1 MKLFD
6 LYATLGLDSR
16 AFNTG
21 LSSARGQFN
30 SFAASLN
37 VGIGKTG
44 RSLGG
49 LVTSA
54 AHAMSS
60 LTQTVQKGVTVTA
73 GAMGT
78 LMSGLAVTGV
88 KYNSLMENY
97 QMDFTTLLGSADE
110 AQKKV
115 NELRALDLSS
125 PLGMDQLAGAT
136 KLMLSFGIE
145 AEEVSDKLG
154 ELSDISMGNAEKLNS
169 LTLAYSQIRSV
180 GKLTMMDL
188 RQMANQ
194 GFNPLKV
201 VAEKTGVAIGDLQ
214 DFMSYGKPSKDMTE
228 AIKAAN
234 AEVKAMGDNASVG
247 AKMLAEMGETGVI
260 TSDIVSEAIT
270 IATSAG
276 GQFYK
281 ATENAA
287 KTLTGQLSI
296 LQGGVK
302 KLIGSGFEPLS
313 ENLTENILP
322 NLNEFIEELDT
333 AFNRRGGGADGLT
346 GMFAVVRDELVEMRD
361 DTDEWTERA
370 KQGVIRTSVLF
381 NNTGKLV
388 NGMLPSMLE
397 AGGEIWGQ
405 VQIGFENAIP
415 NLRKSAALVG
425 PDLLAFFAESNA
437 DLFHAGL
444 EIIGGLA
451 EGIEDDFSEGGEGKI
466 KTAVHNGIGKIA
478 GWVSDEGNKES
489 LSNAARFLLKTL
501 ADAAVEYAPEIFI
514 GVGDIILRTIFGEK
528 LGSRL
533 STSLGIATYAAGTGL
548 GDEESKNKLTMAVLN
563 DLQTQLDKEN
573 AANPDLAIIANE
585 YSRLEGLIDQAYAA
599 DDVNLFEQY
608 THQLSALSMIVQEG
622 NFGDATEAIKAAESI
637 ANGSTALDPIVDD
650 WAEFGAEVA
659 AVNDELRETHA
670 LWQMLLGPTPG
681 TDYGNLKNLGTDALA
696 PAHSLRSHATGLDY
710 VPYNEY
716 IARLHEGEAVLTKE
730 QAERWRRGED
740 DTMMVVQTP
749 QETRPIVLMIDGTE
763 IGAVM
768 YDNMNRRIENGNL
781 QQIFGMGG

>member
-49 LVTSA
+49 LVSNA

-214 DFMSYGKPSKDMTE
+214 DFMSYGKPSKDMAE

-234 AEVKAMGDNASVG
+234 EEVKAMGDNASVG

-302 KLIGSGFEPLS
+302 KLIGSGFDPLN

-346 GMFAVVRDELVEMRD
+346 GMLAVVRDELVGMRD
-361 DTDEWTERA
+361 DT
-370 KQGVIRTSVLF
+370 
-381 NNTGKLV
+381 
-388 NGMLPSMLE
+388 
-397 AGGEIWGQ
+397 
-405 VQIGFENAIP
+405 
-415 NLRKSAALVG
+415 
-425 PDLLAFFAESNA
+425 
-437 DLFHAGL
+437 
-444 EIIGGLA
+444 
-451 EGIEDDFSEGGEGKI
+451 
-466 KTAVHNGIGKIA
+466 
-478 GWVSDEGNKES
+478 
-489 LSNAARFLLKTL
+489 
-501 ADAAVEYAPEIFI
+501 
-514 GVGDIILRTIFGEK
+514 
-528 LGSRL
+528 
-533 STSLGIATYAAGTGL
+533 
-548 GDEESKNKLTMAVLN
+548 
-563 DLQTQLDKEN
+563 
-573 AANPDLAIIANE
+573 
-585 YSRLEGLIDQAYAA
+585 
-599 DDVNLFEQY
+599 
-608 THQLSALSMIVQEG
+608 
-622 NFGDATEAIKAAESI
+622 
-637 ANGSTALDPIVDD
+637 
-650 WAEFGAEVA
+650 
-659 AVNDELRETHA
+659 
-670 LWQMLLGPTPG
+670 
-681 TDYGNLKNLGTDALA
+681 
-696 PAHSLRSHATGLDY
+696 
-710 VPYNEY
+710 
-716 IARLHEGEAVLTKE
+716 
-730 QAERWRRGED
+730 
-740 DTMMVVQTP
+740 
-749 QETRPIVLMIDGTE
+749 E
-763 IGAVM
+763 IGRAHV
-768 YDNMNRRIENGNL
+768 
-781 QQIFGMGG
+781 

>member
-1 MKLFD
+1 MKVFD
-6 LYATLGLDSR
+6 LYATLGLDTRS
-16 AFNTG
+16 FDSG
-21 LSSARGQFN
+21 LSGASGRFN
-30 SFAASLN
+30 SFSASF
-37 VGIGKTG
+37 G
-44 RSLGG
+44 GG
-49 LVTSA
+49 LRRIDLSIGGMLRGA
-54 AHAMSS
+54 GNAMYS
-60 LTQTVQKGVTVTA
+60 LEQTVERSVTRTGAAFTA
-73 GAMGT
+73 LFG
-78 LMSGLAVTGV
+78 GLTATGV
-88 KYNSLMENY
+88 KYNSMMEDY
-97 QMDFTTLLGSADE
+97 QMDFTTLLQDADK
-110 AQKKV
+110 ASDKV
-115 NELRALDLSS
+115 EELRKLDLSS
-125 PLGMDQLAGAT
+125 PLDMTALAGAT
-136 KLMLSFGIE
+136 KLMLSFSI
-145 AEEVSDKLG
+145 AEDEVSEKLLQLG
-154 ELSDISMGNAEKLNS
+154 DIAMGNTEKLNS
-169 LTLAYSQIRSV
+169 LALAYSQIRSV
-180 GKLTMMDL
+180 GKLTMIDM

-201 VAEKTGVAIGDLQ
+201 IAEQTGVAIGDLQ
-214 DFMSYGKPSKDMTE
+214 DYMSYGKPSKDM
-228 AIKAAN
+228 AASIKVAKE
-234 AEVKAMGDNASVG
+234 EVRQLGENASTG
-247 AKMLAEMGETGVI
+247 AQMLAQMAEDGYI
-260 TSDIVSEAIT
+260 SADIVSEAIT
-270 IATSAG
+270 IVTSKG

-281 ATENAA
+281 ASENAA

-302 KLIGSGFEPLS
+302 KLVGSGFEPLS
-313 ENLTENILP
+313 ETLTDSILP
-322 NLNEFIEELDT
+322 NLNAFVDELDT

-346 GMFAVVRDELVEMRD
+346 GMLAVVRDELVEMRD

-478 GWVSDEGNKES
+478 GWVNDEGNKES
-489 LSNAARFLLKTL
+489 LSNAARSLLKTL

-533 STSLGIATYAAGTGL
+533 STSLGITTYAAGTGL

-659 AVNDELRETHA
+659 TVNDELRETHA
-670 LWQMLLGPTPG
+670 LWQMLIGPTPG
-681 TDYGNLKNLGTDALA
+681 TDYGNFKNIGLDSLA

-730 QAERWRRGED
+730 QAKRWRRGED

-749 QETRPIVLMIDGTE
+749 QETRPVVLMIDGTE

>member
-49 LVTSA
+49 MVTSA

-78 LMSGLAVTGV
+78 LMSGLTVTGV

-125 PLGMDQLAGAT
+125 PLSMDQLAGAT

-302 KLIGSGFEPLS
+302 KLIGSGFDPLN

-346 GMFAVVRDELVEMRD
+346 GMLAVVRDELAEMRD

-415 NLRKSAALVG
+415 NLRRSAS
-425 PDLLAFFAESNA
+425 LLATPLISGVTDANFRFL
-437 DLFHAGL
+437 DVGL
-444 EIIGGLA
+444 EILGGVA
-451 EGIEDDFSEGGEGKI
+451 EGINKDFSDEGEGKI
-466 KTAVHNGIGKIA
+466 QKAFETGLGSM
-478 GWVSDEGNKES
+478 GDWFSDKQNTTNI
-489 LSNAARFLLKTL
+489 SNAAVSLLTSFGN
-501 ADAAVEYAPEIFI
+501 AVIDNAPEILGGAAETVARVVTGGAGESTQTAAGNAAKNLFGATVGTVGLGLKVFGNLLGFTSEEELYKTVGTVKEHYDAI
-514 GVGDIILRTIFGEK
+514 GDDISGAWRQLFAGPNIGTEAGPPLPPGFNDASSVLTAIANNSLTVDEAQESWEK
-528 LGSRL
+528 LGGEVS
-533 STSLGIATYAAGTGL
+533 
-548 GDEESKNKLTMAVLN
+548 
-563 DLQTQLDKEN
+563 
-573 AANPDLAIIANE
+573 
-585 YSRLEGLIDQAYAA
+585 
-599 DDVNLFEQY
+599 DV
-608 THQLSALSMIVQEG
+608 
-622 NFGDATEAIKAAESI
+622 AAEI
-637 ANGSTALDPIVDD
+637 EG
-650 WAEFGAEVA
+650 
-659 AVNDELRETHA
+659 VNEQLNNIDGRTVNVS
-670 LWQMLLGPTPG
+670 WQMLLGPTPG
-681 TDYGNLKNLGTDALA
+681 TDYGNLKNIGLDSLA

-730 QAERWRRGED
+730 QAKRWRRGED